1 MTVSGFVSLRD
12 FASNRRGATSVIMA
26 LSLSWTRTQNPAV
39 EVEQRQLF
47 KWMGYDDLTLAP
59 YDELKYSLKRLES
72 TQIAIF
78 QEGSDPRHITP
89 FRLIDSVV
97 VREEPR
103 EKGKPMV
110 IHTTLNRVWEQ
121 ALATSDWQAVDLIGY
136 AKLVREHRMVGL
148 ARVIYLFLASW
159 RAGGLIVEWSV
170 GTARPFAYRLQIMGL
185 LKRLGFVGHGFLVS

>member
-1 MTVSGFVSLRD
+1 
-12 FASNRRGATSVIMA
+12 MA

-159 RAGGLIVEWSV
+159 RQPDGGCSIW
-170 GTARPFAYRLQIMGL
+170 AQRLPPSHLRASREHTTPSSWQFQAHSPSIWRRYVRCAPRWRSLTG
-185 LKRLGFVGHGFLVS
+185 RR